1 MRGGSGSSSSLGS
14 LGGPGRG
21 GTFYFQSFGLS
32 KKHLSRL
39 TTALEIKQLGMQL
52 YVTQKGQQAGPFPIE
67 TVKGMLER
75 KELTPTDLVWH
86 EGAPGWMPLS
96 SFMAVQQVSGPVVQ
110 APPVQPAAARPVHVP
125 HSDAVIRALA
135 GIKGLE
141 GMTLADIQAE
151 VQRGGV
157 FVRYQYCISV
167 LVMTFK
173 RSSGIH
179 FIKSGHSRV
188 SPGALYTTISLI
200 CGWWGIPWGPI
211 WTITTV
217 STNFGGGKDITAA
230 VIGALGQRRA

>member
-1 MRGGSGSSSSLGS
+1 
-14 LGGPGRG
+14 
-21 GTFYFQSFGLS
+21 
-32 KKHLSRL
+32 
-39 TTALEIKQLGMQL
+39 MQL

-75 KELTPTDLVWH
+75 RELTPTDLAWH

-96 SFMAVQQVSGPVVQ
+96 SFMAVQAASSPASP
-110 APPVQPAAARPVHVP
+110 APPAQPSAPRPVHVP
-125 HSDAVIRALA
+125 HSDAVLRALA

-141 GMTLADIQAE
+141 GMSMAEIQAE
-151 VQRGGV
+151 VQRGAV
-157 FVRYQYCISV
+157 FVRYQFCISV

-179 FIKSGHSRV
+179 FIKGGHSRV
-188 SPGALYTTISLI
+188 GPGVLYSFISLV

-217 STNFGGGKDITAA
+217 STNFGGGKDLTAA
-230 VIGALGQRRA
+230 VIGAMMSKSRA